1 MGRLCFFSNP
11 WASTEIRGR
20 QIAAFLGDAAVMDP
34 AELHRDDVV
43 VLLKVLPREEIVD
56 AVDNIY
62 MDVIDSTGT
71 LQALDRFDKM
81 KAIAISRLAYEY
93 LAERYG
99 NERVVFIPE
108 HNCNFERSLRITD
121 WPVRTAGYIGE
132 EECFHCDVGE
142 LRSRLADIGVGFE
155 FCTKY
160 ETRQDVLDF
169 YGKID
174 LQITFR
180 VDAKHIDVPA
190 SLKNPL
196 KLNNAGA
203 CGIPSISYPEA
214 NYVDEWADCFWP
226 AESLDKVVR
235 IVEDINRDKTA
246 YRVMQSTA
254 IGRAETYHIERV
266 ITSYIRLL
274 EDAGNRYTTVSPETV
289 EEVRRVPL

>member
-1 MGRLCFFSNP
+1 
-11 WASTEIRGR
+11 
-20 QIAAFLGDAAVMDP
+20 MDP
-34 AELHRDDVV
+34 ADLNRDDVV
-43 VLLKVLPREEIVD
+43 VLIKVLPQADIVD

-99 NERVVFIPE
+99 NDRVVFIPE
-108 HNCNFERSLRITD
+108 HHCNFERSLRVTD

-132 EECFHCDVGE
+132 EECFHCDAGE
-142 LRSRLADIGVGFE
+142 LRRRLADIGVAFE

-160 ETRQDVLDF
+160 KNRKDVLDF
-169 YGKID
+169 YGLID

-180 VDAKHIDVPA
+180 IDEKHIGVPA
-190 SLKNPL
+190 KLKNPL

-214 NYVDEWADCFWP
+214 NYVDEWDGCFWP
-226 AESLDKVVR
+226 AKD
-235 IVEDINRDKTA
+235 IEDIVGLVLMINGNKRF
-246 YRVMQSTA
+246 YRIMQSAA

-266 ITSYIRLL
+266 ITNYTRLL
-274 EDAGNRYTTVSPETV
+274 EDAGNCHTTINTETTS
-289 EEVRRVPL
+289 EDRRVPL